1 MLNILKYCFLL
12 VIAVCLL
19 LPLSLMAQEGM
30 NGNLVTVSWLEKN
43 LKKSEI
49 VLMDASPA
57 QIYMTKHIPGAI
69 NYDIFTYGVQE
80 LPISEIEK
88 RYQSWGIST
97 GKKIVMYD
105 QGGTYMAT
113 RLLFSLEYYGFPVKE
128 LFILDGG
135 LAKWEEAGLPVT
147 KDATP
152 PPAKGMFTINKL
164 NDNVKAN
171 LTEFLNA
178 SGDTRNNALVD
189 ALDAGWHFG
198 GQQFFDRPGH
208 VPNAILMPSADFFNA
223 DKTFKSSEELKKMV
237 DYFGL
242 TPEQHV
248 YSYCGGG
255 IAASGPYFAL
265 KFILGYPNVKLYSGS
280 QLEWVSDQR
289 ELPLWTYDASYLM
302 RKINWLKSWGGKM
315 FRMYGVSN
323 ISMVDVRSAQDFYQG
338 HLPFSLNIPVD
349 EFKNNINNPEKLS
362 TILGPAGVDAS
373 HEAVIISGAG
383 LTKESALAFVLLE
396 KLGQKK
402 VSIFIDPLDK
412 VKESGYSLTK
422 DTTAV
427 GPKTGANFLSIPPTT
442 YPMNFRKDVII
453 RDPKSTEGQYPK
465 LFLASGKNISAKV
478 QDGKVLHVPYIE
490 LVKADGSPKD
500 ANEIW
505 DILTKAGV
513 SRYAEIVCFSDDPG
527 EAAVNYFILKLM
539 GFPDIKVL
547 VM

>member
-12 VIAVCLL
+12 VIAVCLH
-19 LPLSLMAQEGM
+19 LPQSLMAQEGI
-30 NGNLVTVSWLEKN
+30 NGNLVTISWLEKN
-43 LKKSEI
+43 LRNPD
-49 VLMDASPA
+49 VLILDASPA
-57 QIYMTKHIPGAI
+57 QIYTAKHIPGAI

-80 LPISEIEK
+80 LPVTEIEK
-88 RYQSWGIST
+88 RFQSWGISP
-97 GKKIVMYD
+97 GKKIVTYD

-113 RLLFSLEYYGFPVKE
+113 RLFFSLEYYGFPRTD
-128 LFILDGG
+128 LFVLDGG
-135 LAKWEEAGLPVT
+135 LSKWEETGLPVT
-147 KDATP
+147 KELTP
-152 PPAKGMFTINKL
+152 TPKKGSFIIKKINEDMKVEL
-164 NDNVKAN
+164 P
-171 LTEFLNA
+171 EFLTA

-208 VPNAILMPSADFFNA
+208 VPNAILMPSADFFNP

-255 IAASGPYFAL
+255 IAASVPYFAL
-265 KFILGYPNVKLYSGS
+265 KFLLDFPKVKLYSGS

-302 RKINWLKSWGGKM
+302 RNINWLKSWGGKM
-315 FRMYGVSN
+315 FRMYGISK
-323 ISMVDVRSAQDFYQG
+323 ISMVDMRSAQDFYQG

-349 EFKNNINNPEKLS
+349 ECKNNINNPEKLS
-362 TILGPAGVDAS
+362 KILGPAGVDAS
-373 HEAVIISGAG
+373 HEAVIISSAG

-412 VKESGYSLTK
+412 GKESGYSLTK

-427 GPKTGANFLSIPPTT
+427 GPKTGANFLSIPPTA
-442 YPMNFRKDVII
+442 YPVNFRKDVII

-465 LFLASGKNISAKV
+465 LFIASGKNISAKV
-478 QDGKVLHVPYIE
+478 QDGKVVHVPYTE
-490 LVKADGSPKD
+490 LVKVDGSPKD